1 MVGRIS
7 ATGAGLAIRLT
18 LLLAVSAVMASAEA
32 PLEQAVGQRME
43 GNRARVA
50 SQKTIDRFSDETDK
64 LTVEYRG
71 ALHQIGS
78 LRVYNRQISGLIAS
92 QETEASSLREQLEN
106 VALVGRQ
113 VTPLMLEMIEALAAF
128 IELDVPFL
136 LQERRARV
144 QALQELMDR
153 ADVTDAERYRQIL
166 RAYQIENDYGR
177 SIEAYKGELT
187 DGESSRAVDFLRI
200 GRVVLLYQT
209 LDGSETGSWDPDKG
223 AWLPAQDYRS
233 GVREGL
239 RMARKQTAP
248 DLLKL
253 PVPAA
258 KVGSE
263 RAEENPR
270 P

>member
-1 MVGRIS
+1 MFGRSS
-7 ATGAGLAIRLT
+7 ARSAGFSIGLT
-18 LLLAVSAVMASAEA
+18 LLLAVPVGVASAEA
-32 PLEQAVGQRME
+32 PLDQAVGQRME

-50 SQKTIDRFSDETDK
+50 SQKTIDRYSDETDE
-64 LTVEYRG
+64 LAVEYRS

-92 QETEASSLREQLEN
+92 QEAEAASLREQLEN

-113 VTPLMLEMIEALAAF
+113 VTPLMLEMIDALAEF
-128 IELDVPFL
+128 VELDVPFL
-136 LQERRARV
+136 LEERRARV
-144 QALQELMDR
+144 QALRDLMDR

-177 SIEAYKGELT
+177 SIEAYQGELA
-187 DGESSRAVDFLRI
+187 DGGRTRAVEFLRI

-209 LDGSETGSWDPDKG
+209 LDGSETGSWDPDEG
-223 AWLPAQDYRS
+223 AWMPAQDYRS

-258 KVGSE
+258 KPASE
-263 RAEENPR
+263 RVDGAAAP
-270 P
+270 

>member
-1 MVGRIS
+1 MVGRSS
-7 ATGAGLAIRLT
+7 ARGVGLANCLA
-18 LLLAVSAVMASAEA
+18 LLLAVPATVSSAEV
-32 PLEQAVGQRME
+32 PLDQAVGQRME

-50 SQKTIDRFSDETDK
+50 SQKTIDRYSDETDQ
-64 LTVEYRG
+64 LAVEYRS
-71 ALHQIGS
+71 ALHQIDS
-78 LRVYNRQISGLIAS
+78 LRVYNRQISGLITS
-92 QETEASSLREQLEN
+92 QEEEAVSLREQLEN

-128 IELDVPFL
+128 VELDVPFL
-136 LQERRARV
+136 LEERRARV
-144 QALQELMDR
+144 RALQELMDR
-153 ADVTDAERYRQIL
+153 ADVSDAERYRQIL

-177 SIEAYKGELT
+177 SIEAYKGELV

-209 LDGSETGSWDPDKG
+209 LDGSETGSWDPDKR
-223 AWLPAQDYRS
+223 AWAPAQDYRS

-258 KVGSE
+258 KPASE
-263 RAEENPR
+263 RVEEGSR